1 MTLKIWGRTNSANV
15 KKALWCAEELGLAYE
30 RIDAGGVFGVV
41 DEPAFRALNANGLV
55 PVLEDGDLVLWESN
69 TIVRY
74 LAAKYGAGH
83 LRLDDPATQASAE
96 KWMDWTLGTVVRPFS
111 DVFWGLVR
119 TSPAERDPAK
129 IAAGLEACNRALAIA
144 DAALAHRPWLSGDN
158 FGIGDIPL
166 GVIIYGWFGME
177 IERAELPALKAW
189 YERLTERPAYRKT
202 VMIPLT

>member
-1 MTLKIWGRTNSANV
+1 MILKIWGRTNSANV

-41 DEPAFRALNANGLV
+41 DEPAFRALNPNGLV

-83 LRLDDPATQASAE
+83 LRLDNPATQASAE

-119 TSPAERDPAK
+119 TPPAERDPAK

-144 DAALAHRPWLSGDN
+144 DAALAVRRWLSGA
-158 FGIGDIPL
+158 GC
-166 GVIIYGWFGME
+166 
-177 IERAELPALKAW
+177 PATISVSATFRSASSSMAGSAW
-189 YERLTERPAYRKT
+189 RSSGRSSPPSRPGTNA
-202 VMIPLT
+202 